1 MATQTLQLLLGDC
14 LVRLDGL
21 DPESIRAMVSDPPYD
36 LTAVSRGGS
45 PRKEGTGPFGRHKLD
60 TNTTAPGPGGFMGK
74 AWDGTG
80 IAFSQ
85 EFWSR
90 VYRVLKPGGVVKAFS
105 GTRTFHRMAAAMEEA
120 GLILEP
126 QESLEAWCYGS
137 GFPKSL
143 NVGKAIAAH
152 KLTGRSDS
160 TVTGDG
166 QARDRSGQHWSEF
179 PTGRTNSP
187 DSKPRDELWDGW
199 HTALKPSWEPVI
211 VGRKPA

>member
-1 MATQTLQLLLGDC
+1 MTQTLQLLHGDC
-14 LVRLDGL
+14 VARMAEMGDESVR
-21 DPESIRAMVSDPPYD
+21 AFVCDPPYHI
-36 LTAVSRGGS
+36 S
-45 PRKEGTGPFGRHKLD
+45 
-60 TNTTAPGPGGFMGK
+60 FMGK
-74 AWDGTG
+74 TWDAEGSG
-80 IAFSQ
+80 IAFSSDLWGQ
-85 EFWSR
+85 
-90 VYRVLKPGGVVKAFS
+90 VYRVLMPGGVVKAFS

-120 GLILEP
+120 GLLLEP
-126 QESLEAWCYGS
+126 QEDLEAWLYGS

-211 VGRKPA
+211 IGRKPA